1 MDQRR
6 EKRAGRAPVF
16 PERRYEERPDSSS
29 ASGLEAEENMV
40 YVRPEENKKR
50 SHKRIKKESR
60 ALTGLPL
67 HGTIKCSYILVKDE
81 PSSPYSVA
89 SLPWLEGKGKG

>member
-1 MDQRR
+1 ML
-6 EKRAGRAPVF
+6 
-16 PERRYEERPDSSS
+16 PERRYEERQDSSS
-29 ASGLEAEENMV
+29 ASGLKAEENMV
-40 YVRPEENKKR
+40 YIRPEENKKR

-89 SLPWLEGKGKG
+89 SLPWLEGEGKG

>member
-29 ASGLEAEENMV
+29 ASGLGAEENMV
-40 YVRPEENKKR
+40 YVRPEENKTR

-60 ALTGLPL
+60 ALTGLLP
-67 HGTIKCSYILVKDE
+67 HGTIKCSYVLESNE

>member
-1 MDQRR
+1 ML
-6 EKRAGRAPVF
+6 
-16 PERRYEERPDSSS
+16 PERRYEERQDSSS
-29 ASGLEAEENMV
+29 ASGLKAEENMV
-40 YVRPEENKKR
+40 HVRPEENKKR

-67 HGTIKCSYILVKDE
+67 HGTIKCSYVLESNE